1 MLKTVGK
8 KMGLVDKEL
17 GQFKKCIDKVPFLAE
32 CVVTEKD
39 RVKRV
44 NRPAAA
50 SAESTLF
57 LPLLSGQDEG
67 SCSQENLNREITRL
81 KKEGDMPTLELII
94 CYRNLRDNPE
104 FNRQIEESRHKDV
117 YKKICLVLNRLAE
130 EEKRE
135 EEKREAAELN
145 SLIEHGHDY
154 NRAVL
159 LYEKCLATSK
169 RDLGEDHLDTL
180 KLLKKLANFFSQQGT
195 TMNRAVPLFEEILA
209 RNRRVLGDDHP
220 DTLESLN
227 TLAAVLQVI
236 REFDRAVPLYEELL
250 TKQRRILGD
259 DHPDTLQSLQSLNNL
274 ANTIRK
280 KGEFDRAFEILA
292 RNRRVLGDNHPDTL
306 NSLEKLAALFMSK
319 GEYDRAE
326 PLYEEILAR
335 NRRLLGDYHPDTLES
350 LRNLAL
356 LLNSKGEY
364 DRALPL
370 LQEWMANREQKQTQT
385 QTQTQTQAQA
395 QAPVPIEI
403 QSTTLPTLPNSTLPN
418 STGGKSKN
426 KRNHKNKSFRSTRRR
441 RYSRARGGK
450 KIAALSS
457 KTIKRRRKNAR

>member
-17 GQFKKCIDKVPFLAE
+17 GQFKKCIDKVPILAQ
-32 CVVTEKD
+32 CVNTEKD

-44 NRPAAA
+44 ISRPAAA
-50 SAESTLF
+50 SAAYT
-57 LPLLSGQDEG
+57 PLLSGQDEG
-67 SCSQENLNREITRL
+67 SCSQEKLYTEITRL
-81 KKEGDMPTLELII
+81 KQEGDLPTLELIT

-117 YKKICLVLNRLAE
+117 YKMICLVLNRLDE

-145 SLIEHGHDY
+145 RSIEHGDY
-154 NRAVL
+154 NRALL

-180 KLLKKLANFFSQQGT
+180 KLLKKLAIFFSQMVY
-195 TMNRAVPLFEEILA
+195 TMDRAVPLYEEILA
-209 RNRRVLGDDHP
+209 RNRRVLGDDDP
-220 DTLESLN
+220 DTLTTLKN
-227 TLAAVLQVI
+227 LAAIFQMT
-236 REFDRAVPLYEELL
+236 RKHDRAVPLYEELL
-250 TKQRRILGD
+250 TKQ
-259 DHPDTLQSLQSLNNL
+259 
-274 ANTIRK
+274 K
-280 KGEFDRAFEILA
+280 
-292 RNRRVLGDNHPDTL
+292 RVLGDNHPDTL
-306 NSLEKLAALFMSK
+306 ESLKNLAGLLKNK

-326 PLYEEILAR
+326 PLYEEILVRDPYTLATYYKKELDDCR
-335 NRRLLGDYHPDTLES
+335 NR
-350 LRNLAL
+350 
-356 LLNSKGEY
+356 K
-364 DRALPL
+364 
-370 LQEWMANREQKQTQT
+370 QQQKEGAA
-385 QTQTQTQAQA
+385 QAQA

-403 QSTTLPTLPNSTLPN
+403 QSTLPTLPN

-450 KIAALSS
+450 KIAASSS